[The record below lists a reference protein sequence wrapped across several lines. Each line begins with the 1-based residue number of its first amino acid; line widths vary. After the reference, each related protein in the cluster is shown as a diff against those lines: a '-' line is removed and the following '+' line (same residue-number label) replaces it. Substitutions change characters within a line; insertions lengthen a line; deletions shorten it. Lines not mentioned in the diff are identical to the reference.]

1 MHKMTFFPLG
11 NADCCR
17 IDLEYAGK
25 ILFGDW
31 YEIMNAMKVQEW
43 V

>member
-1 MHKMTFFPLG
+1 MHKMTFFLLG

-17 IDLEYAGK
+17 IDLECARN

>member
-1 MHKMTFFPLG
+1 MHKMTFFLLG
-11 NADCCR
+11 NADGCR
-17 IDLEYAGK
+17 IDLECAGN